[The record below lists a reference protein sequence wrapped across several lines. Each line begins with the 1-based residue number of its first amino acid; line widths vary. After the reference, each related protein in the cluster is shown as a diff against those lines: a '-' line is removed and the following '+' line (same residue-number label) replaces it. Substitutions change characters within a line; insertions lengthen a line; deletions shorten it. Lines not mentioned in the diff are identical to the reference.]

1 VLITVV
7 TTRAESDQIIAL
19 QAQNQTAVLSEEVQ
33 REQGF
38 VTVRHDPE
46 VLWRMNQTAP
56 SVIAKS
62 GDVLAGYCLMMPRSF
77 RPHIPILDPLFVMV
91 EGLNYRGQ
99 SLRDANWFVMGQVC
113 VAYDFRGQ
121 GVFDA
126 MYHHLREVY
135 SDRFD
140 MVITEVAARNTRS
153 LRAHQRVGFEDLL
166 VYTDPNTGEV
176 WHLVVWH
183 F

>member
-1 VLITVV
+1 MLITVV
-7 TTRAESDQIIAL
+7 ATRQESDQIIAL
-19 QAQNQTAVLSEEVQ
+19 QAQNQPAVLSEAVQ

-38 VTVRHDPE
+38 VTVHHDPE
-46 VLWRMNQTAP
+46 VLWRMNQTYP

-62 GDVLAGYCLMMPRSF
+62 GDVLAGYCLMMPQSF
-77 RPHIPILDPLFVMV
+77 RPDIPILDPLFVTV
-91 EGLNYRGQ
+91 DGLTYRDQ
-99 SLRDANWFVMGQVC
+99 PLRDARWFVMGQVC

-121 GVFDA
+121 GVFDG
-126 MYHHLREVY
+126 MYHHLRDVY
-135 SDRFD
+135 RDRFD
-140 MVITEVAARNTRS
+140 MVITEIAARNTRS

-176 WHLVVWH
+176 WHLVVWP